1 MFGRRKVKISKTALS
16 VALSAIT
23 LVSAF
28 SGCSGKKKASIEAWG
43 AYNTLKVIRQ
53 TDKNDEYEKLPAKL
67 SAEMTKNE
75 YEGAQLILTSDKRVS
90 YELIKSDLVSSD
102 GKKFPAE
109 NISVYHQKYIEI
121 SKNNS
126 GNKAY
131 ESGSFVPDMLLPMEK
146 AVEYGEN
153 FIEANS
159 NQGVTVEFCSTGVE
173 AGEYTGEFTL
183 KTGDEERKVPV
194 SVTVWDIEYEGRR
207 SYKSSFLIYRR
218 ELLSSE
224 YDTTDETVNA
234 YVDFL
239 LKYKVNSYVIK
250 DAASNTLE
258 EFVREAKRLYPDDNY
273 SSIVIPY
280 DFPLSYTAYN
290 GSALSSGARK
300 VVDYLLALAELSA
313 GEDDYLSLA
322 YFYPSTYDESD
333 INGTEKYSEL
343 FLKKGGEYDKT
354 LQAAAEAIDSDA
366 RFSGLSEEKR
376 KELKDKI
383 LAVPAVFTNVHF
395 VDDWVGSLFAAFCP
409 YFSLFGDTATL
420 QRYRD
425 AAENNSYGEL
435 WGYTCME
442 PTYPYGTFHIDDSAL
457 GMRLTG
463 FMSKAM
469 GVNGYLYYAVNM
481 ATQFRLSPE
490 VYTDVYDNPL
500 RYEDVPG
507 DGYLLYPGKYYGSK
521 EPFASVRLVSFRD
534 AMDDYDM
541 LCVYE
546 REVEKY
552 AEKNGL
558 TIDFNEFVNDL
569 YADLFDGAVYYR
581 NDSYVYEARRELAR
595 RILSLKNDGKLIES
609 EGEKTFFGEKEVSVA
624 EGSAFT
630 AKDGVIEATI
640 KAVYRDNGTYIGSKT
655 RTFRPSVTFGSE
667 ILKNAK
673 SFSFEY
679 ENTGDTVIEATVELE
694 LANGGIYS
702 LITNYCPINGTRK
715 VSVALSERLLSSLG
729 VNAADISAIRISF
742 DNVSYGKN
750 GEVSLMAD
758 RKLAIKNFC
767 VTGGREA

>member
-1 MFGRRKVKISKTALS
+1 MFGRKKVKISKTALS

-28 SGCSGKKKASIEAWG
+28 SGCLSKKKASIEAWG

-75 YEGAQLILTSDKRVS
+75 YEGAQLILTSDKRAS

-239 LKYKVNSYVIK
+239 LKYKINSYVIK
-250 DAASNTLE
+250 DADSNTLE

-395 VDDWVGSLFAAFCP
+395 VDDWVGSLSAAFCP

-435 WGYTCME
+435 WGYTCMK

-457 GMRLTG
+457 GMRITG

-481 ATQFRLSPE
+481 ATQFRLSP
-490 VYTDVYDNPL
+490 
-500 RYEDVPG
+500 RG
-507 DGYLLYPGKYYGSK
+507 
-521 EPFASVRLVSFRD
+521 
-534 AMDDYDM
+534 
-541 LCVYE
+541 
-546 REVEKY
+546 
-552 AEKNGL
+552 
-558 TIDFNEFVNDL
+558 
-569 YADLFDGAVYYR
+569 
-581 NDSYVYEARRELAR
+581 
-595 RILSLKNDGKLIES
+595 
-609 EGEKTFFGEKEVSVA
+609 
-624 EGSAFT
+624 
-630 AKDGVIEATI
+630 
-640 KAVYRDNGTYIGSKT
+640 VYR
-655 RTFRPSVTFGSE
+655 RVRQ
-667 ILKNAK
+667 
-673 SFSFEY
+673 SFE
-679 ENTGDTVIEATVELE
+679 
-694 LANGGIYS
+694 
-702 LITNYCPINGTRK
+702 
-715 VSVALSERLLSSLG
+715 
-729 VNAADISAIRISF
+729 IRRRS
-742 DNVSYGKN
+742 G
-750 GEVSLMAD
+750 
-758 RKLAIKNFC
+758 
-767 VTGGREA
+767 